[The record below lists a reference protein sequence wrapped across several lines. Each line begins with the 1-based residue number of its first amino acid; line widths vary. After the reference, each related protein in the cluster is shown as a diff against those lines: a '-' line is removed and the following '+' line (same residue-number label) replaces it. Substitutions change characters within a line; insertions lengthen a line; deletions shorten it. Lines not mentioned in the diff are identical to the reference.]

1 MKKFNAK
8 SLVGLL
14 FAIGAGVAAFIGE
27 VDNQKKDRKIEDME
41 KRIATLEE
49 KGAE

>member
-1 MKKFNAK
+1 MKKINSK

-14 FAIGAGVAAFIGE
+14 FAVGAGVMAFFTEI
-27 VDNQKKDRKIEDME
+27 DSQKKDKKLEDME
-41 KRIATLEE
+41 KRITNLE